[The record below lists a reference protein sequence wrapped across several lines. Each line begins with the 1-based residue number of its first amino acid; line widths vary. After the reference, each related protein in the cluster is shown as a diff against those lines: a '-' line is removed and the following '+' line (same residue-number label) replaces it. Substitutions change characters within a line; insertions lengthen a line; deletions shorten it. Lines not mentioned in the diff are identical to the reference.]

1 MTGELVCSCPVGPS
15 GTHAPGGGIRIK
27 PLWGEP
33 ATAFRLNHSL
43 ETPGRPKSH
52 GAVEVSET
60 ADEHIDKSK
69 AADGDEDAYTAVLA
83 DGSQAILEHLCVGA
97 KQGAEVQ
104 RVTV

>member
-1 MTGELVCSCPVGPS
+1 M
-15 GTHAPGGGIRIK
+15 
-27 PLWGEP
+27 
-33 ATAFRLNHSL
+33 HS
-43 ETPGRPKSH
+43 PKKWLQEQD
-52 GAVEVSET
+52 A
-60 ADEHIDKSK
+60 